1 MTTKTA
7 IKVTGDLLYEVV
19 GTLSGGAELRR
30 YTFFDR
36 SVHSV
41 IFVDGSVKEATP
53 IEKEDKLIA
62 WWETEIEY
70 LRRYDDGE
78 GEGEGNE

>member
-1 MTTKTA
+1 MRTKTKISDNA
-7 IKVTGDLLYEVV
+7 FYEVV

-41 IFVDGSVKEATP
+41 IFVDGSIKEAVP
-53 IEKEDKLIA
+53 IEKEDDLVA
-62 WWETEIEY
+62 WWETLQESK
-70 LRRYDDGE
+70 
-78 GEGEGNE
+78 

>member
-41 IFVDGSVKEATP
+41 IFVDGSVKEAAP

-62 WWETEIEY
+62 WWEAKIEAFHEE
-70 LRRYDDGE
+70 DSFSK
-78 GEGEGNE
+78 

>member
-7 IKVTGDLLYEVV
+7 IKVTGDLFYEVV
-19 GTLSGGAELRR
+19 GTLLGGAELRR

-41 IFVDGSVKEATP
+41 IFVDGSVKEAAP
-53 IEKEDKLIA
+53 IEKEDDLVA
-62 WWETEIEY
+62 WWETEWESKQHEEA
-70 LRRYDDGE
+70 DNGKNSD
-78 GEGEGNE
+78 